1 MGGQKYTGLF
11 CSGAPAVK
19 NNNLSHCRDRKYN
32 VTVETRWQFDVK
44 KSISPHALCDIDSM
58 EWL

>member
-32 VTVETRWQFDVK
+32 VTVETR
-44 KSISPHALCDIDSM
+44 
-58 EWL
+58 